1 MQKSMKAGN
10 GVVTINGVLHT
21 PSTEFT
27 VYQTKD
33 YGRFKRLSGNRIP
46 NNRNLSSIRK
56 SVQSKSLF
64 RAIIVNEHMEII
76 DGGHFHKII
85 TELNSQLPYDDRPP
99 LHYIICPEYGLD
111 ECRKYN
117 QANKTWDGKDFL
129 TSYCETGIESYKSFR
144 NFMDKYDFL
153 DYWITLRMLTGN
165 INTSTKPK
173 TNTKGTKK
181 QDINEE
187 FREGRFVFNQ
197 TNFDK
202 ANELADRL
210 NDIIKNGWYDGDN
223 LSRTFMVA
231 FSRMTNQPNFN
242 WSKLKYK
249 LQNKNKSIV
258 DFQKMEY
265 IASQILDIYNEGE
278 PDNSKIKLLSS
289 VKSKNKVPA
298 KPQTNTNQSI
308 VTKQAA

>member
-1 MQKSMKAGN
+1 MFSKTKTEKNS
-10 GVVTINGVLHT
+10 VTINGVEHT
-21 PSTEFT
+21 PATDYV

-33 YGRFKRLSGNRIP
+33 YGRFKRLPGNRIP
-46 NNRNLSSIRK
+46 NTRNLSAIRK
-56 SVQSKSLF
+56 SVEKKLLF
-64 RAIIVNEHMEII
+64 RCIIVNEFMEII
-76 DGGHFHKII
+76 DGGHFHKIMSE
-85 TELNSQLPYDDRPP
+85 TNGNKAYDDREF
-99 LHYIICPEYGLD
+99 LYYVICPGYRLE

-144 NFMDKYDFL
+144 DFMEKYEFL

-173 TNTKGTKK
+173 SKTKGNQK
-181 QDINEE
+181 QDINED
-187 FREGRFVFNQ
+187 FREGKFEYNQ
-197 TNFDK
+197 THFDK
-202 ANELADRL
+202 SRELAERL
-210 NDIIKNGWYDGDN
+210 NEIVKNGWYDGDR

-231 FSRMTNQPNFN
+231 FSRMSNQPNFN

-249 LQNKNKSIV
+249 LQDTNKSIV

-265 IASQILDIYNEGE
+265 IANQIIEIYNQGE

-289 VKSKNKVPA
+289 VKSKNKIPV
-298 KPQTNTNQSI
+298 NTQNINQSV
-308 VTKQAA
+308 VTKKAA